1 MMAKTNQHPNER
13 LPLNHADLHILVS
26 LTGGDRHGYAIMQDV
41 RSLSGE
47 RVRLGPGTLYT
58 AIKRLLEA
66 GLIEESDRR
75 PDPELDDQ
83 RRRYYRLT
91 RYGRRVAAAEAERL
105 QGIVRVMQER
115 RLISPPQAAR
125 GSI

>member
-1 MMAKTNQHPNER
+1 MAKTKPNPGER

-26 LTGGDRHGYAIMQDV
+26 LTGGERHGYAVMQDV
-41 RSLSGE
+41 RALSDE

-115 RLISPPQAAR
+115 RLISPA
-125 GSI
+125 